1 MCSNGS
7 NGSGE
12 SRSKWRVLLHFDFLS
27 ATQNVLHC
35 VVSRRKPTL
44 EDCPWATP
52 ILRKVIWDV
61 KGAMC
66 KVWQPR
72 AIFNKFWRHK
82 ASSFEVLLPWTES
95 GFCKHILV
103 KSDKAPGANTI
114 CLSLHPCPVTVSS
127 LVTLAA
133 QLLETRPA
141 LCGNKVHQAA

>member
-1 MCSNGS
+1 MIMNDQQQLAIICNNCLFHHSTSFFIDSCTSKPKGGS

-12 SRSKWRVLLHFDFLS
+12 SRSKCGRVLLHFDFLS
-27 ATQNVLHC
+27 ATKNVLHC

-103 KSDKAPGANTI
+103 KSDSIARD
-114 CLSLHPCPVTVSS
+114 CLC
-127 LVTLAA
+127 
-133 QLLETRPA
+133 
-141 LCGNKVHQAA
+141 K